1 MRMLKIYITLL
12 VLVVVSHACSYFIE
26 DELFNQAVVQSPVFG
41 CCNEWEG
48 FGTDENTVEERVQLL
63 FDNREIRTTNIWL
76 TDNEHQVVCFHCCQC
91 PREKVINVAIDETL
105 ITQAEA
111 FGFRPN

>member
-1 MRMLKIYITLL
+1 MRKFNFLFSGFLAL
-12 VLVVVSHACSYFIE
+12 VLTQCSP
-26 DELFNQAVVQSPVFG
+26 SPFEQESLIWMSAPVYL

-63 FDNREIRTTNIWL
+63 FADREIPTTNIWL
-76 TDNEHQVVCFHCCQC
+76 TDNELQVVCFHCCQC
-91 PREKVINVAIDETL
+91 PRDKIINVSIEETL
-105 ITQAEA
+105 ISQAEA